1 VRLKDQVAI
10 VTGAGKGIGRALA
23 SGLAR
28 EGARVV
34 LNFPPRERHPAD
46 LVREIRA
53 IGADA
58 VAVQGDVS
66 DLSHHEGLVSA
77 ALESFGRLDIL
88 VNNAAVQ
95 FREPFLRATA
105 DAWDATIGVNLK
117 GAYFLSQKAAGL
129 MARSGK
135 GKIINVSS
143 VHDTVPLR
151 DRSAYT
157 ISKGGMLLLTKS
169 LALELAEYKINVNA
183 ISPGAILTDMN
194 REHLSEAENR
204 SSLLKAIPLN
214 RIGEVE
220 DIVGAAVFLASPE
233 SDYVTG
239 TTIYVDGG
247 LLLRPT

>member
-1 VRLKDQVAI
+1 MRLKDHVAI
-10 VTGAGKGIGRALA
+10 ITGAGQGIGRALA
-23 SGLAR
+23 KGLAK

-34 LNFPPRERHPAD
+34 LNFPPQALYPVD
-46 LVREIRA
+46 LLGEIEA
-53 IGADA
+53 IGGEA
-58 VAVQGDVS
+58 VAVQADVS
-66 DLSHHEGLVSA
+66 DLSHHDRLISA
-77 ALESFGRLDIL
+77 AVERFGRLDIL
-88 VNNAAVQ
+88 LNNAAVQ
-95 FREPFLRATA
+95 FREPFLKAST

-117 GAYFLSQKAAGL
+117 GPYFLSQEAARA

-135 GKIINVSS
+135 GKIINISS
-143 VHDTVPLR
+143 VHDTVPLK
-151 DRSAYT
+151 DRSAYA

-194 REHLSEAENR
+194 RESLSDTEV
-204 SSLLKAIPLN
+204 SSRLLKTIPLN

-220 DIVGAAVFLASPE
+220 DLVGAAIFLASPE

-239 TTIYVDGG
+239 STIYVDGG